1 MTEAQQPQEWAQA
14 MAAFDAWTEL
24 PEAERAAWLDSMA
37 QAKPGLHAR
46 VASLIRADQE
56 AEGES
61 FLSPGIT
68 PAGLPAS
75 GMEGRQLGPWLIERL
90 IGSGGMGQVWLAR
103 RTDGLYDGQAAIKL
117 MRLPSADAG
126 ADERFAREGRLLGRL
141 NHPNIARLLD
151 AGVTPSG
158 ERYLV
163 LEYVEGE
170 RIDRWCDE
178 HRLTIAQRVALFVA
192 VCRAV
197 SHAHENLVVHRD
209 LKPSNIFVS
218 EDGDVK
224 LLDFGVAKLIEGD
237 AGESTELTREA
248 GAAMTP
254 QYAAPEQL
262 CGGAV
267 STATDVYGLG
277 MVLYGLL
284 NGSRPYTAAPRPGDV
299 SRPLWSLPA
308 DAAAAEQVA
317 AQRDTSAQALRR
329 ALRGDLAVVVAK
341 AIKPDPAERYR
352 AVPDFADDLE
362 RVLVRRPIT
371 ARPDST
377 GYRLRRYLQ
386 RHAFGVATAAVLT
399 LSIVA
404 GVAGTLIKERE
415 ARRQAERAVA
425 VKRFL
430 LDMLQQA
437 RTSVQSGGVQVR
449 EATVNDMVAAGADR
463 IGKSFASEPE
473 IRDEVFGVI
482 EELYSDAFD
491 PKRALALARQRL
503 DAARAAFGPIDPRV
517 APAQVALA
525 SSLIIVGE
533 LPEAE
538 KVLSQTQALLDRAG
552 DDTSLT
558 RASLLR
564 WQGIVVLLTEA
575 KPEWHAHPLR
585 RAVELLRARYPDD
598 DELLESLVSLPSE
611 ACRYGEPAEAV
622 AAAEELY
629 RRAVKRYGADNLF
642 IDTAALLRGQLLL
655 KTNHPGE
662 ALPILEQAR
671 DNLRRHVGPG
681 NQNVLLADLELA
693 ETYRLL
699 GREDDSERS
708 FAAVEEAMRRDHPG
722 DQAVARMVN
731 STRDDLARLKAGET
745 LHRCG
750 P

>member
-1 MTEAQQPQEWAQA
+1 
-14 MAAFDAWTEL
+14 MAAFDAWADL
-24 PEAERAAWLDSMA
+24 AEADSGAWLEAMA
-37 QAKPGLHAR
+37 AANPELHRR
-46 VASLIRADQE
+46 VASLIRSDQD
-56 AEGES
+56 AEGGA
-61 FLSPGIT
+61 FLGQDIAVSQL
-68 PAGLPAS
+68 PAGGL
-75 GMEGRQLGPWLIERL
+75 EGRQLGPWLVERL
-90 IGSGGMGQVWLAR
+90 IGSGGMGHVWLAR
-103 RTDGLYDGQAAIKL
+103 RTDGLYDGRAAIKL
-117 MRLPSADAG
+117 MRLAVADAG
-126 ADERFAREGRLLGRL
+126 ANARFAREGRLLGRL
-141 NHPNIARLLD
+141 NHPNIAKLLD
-151 AGVTPSG
+151 AGVTPAG

-163 LEYVEGE
+163 LEYVDGE

-178 HRLTIAQRVALFVA
+178 HRLTLAQRVSLFIRVCGAVA
-192 VCRAV
+192 
-197 SHAHENLVVHRD
+197 HAHENLVVHRD

-218 EDGDVK
+218 DGGEVK
-224 LLDFGVAKLIEGD
+224 LLDFGVAKLLED
-237 AGESTELTREA
+237 ETGESTELTREA

-262 CGGAV
+262 SGGTV

-284 NGSRPYTAAPRPGDV
+284 SGSRPYATDPRANEG

-308 DAAAAEQVA
+308 DADTAARVA
-317 AQRDTSAQALRR
+317 AQRATSVKALRK
-329 ALRGDLAVVVAK
+329 ALRGDLAVIVAK
-341 AIKPDPAERYR
+341 AIKANPAERYR
-352 AVPDFADDLE
+352 TAQDLADDLQ
-362 RVLVRRPIT
+362 RVLEHRPIT
-371 ARPDST
+371 ARPDSF
-377 GYRLRRYLQ
+377 GYRTRRYLQ
-386 RHAFGVATAAVLT
+386 RHAFGVAAAAVLT

-449 EATVNDMVAAGADR
+449 EATINDMVTAGADR

-473 IRDEVFGVI
+473 IRDEIFGVI

-491 PKRALALARQRL
+491 PKQALGLARQRL
-503 DAARAAFGPIDPRV
+503 DAARAAFGPANPRV
-517 APAQVALA
+517 AAAQVALA
-525 SSLIIVGE
+525 SSLVIAGE
-533 LPEAE
+533 MPEAE
-538 KVLSQTQALLDRAG
+538 RLLGQTQALLDRAG
-552 DDTSLT
+552 DDTSLA

-575 KPEWHAHPLR
+575 RPEWHAHPLR
-585 RAVELLRARYPDD
+585 RAIELLRARYPDD

-642 IDTAALLRGQLLL
+642 IDTAGLLRGQLLL

-671 DNLRRHVGPG
+671 DNLRRHLGPV

-699 GREDDSERS
+699 GRTDDSERR
-708 FAAVEEAMRRDHPG
+708 FAAVEEAMRRDHQG
-722 DQAVARMVN
+722 DQAVARMVD